1 MNQVISTMESLRGD
15 QVPIFPD
22 YVNIKHIDQ
31 RTALPD
37 SSGFLDNVN
46 ADIAAVLQ
54 VPRTAAGQEKG
65 STFAASYTAN
75 LWASNAIRRIQN
87 ILKQSVNALFSA
99 HLDLLGIDHS
109 KRDLPVLTFE
119 PVDEET
125 RLDKMRRAT
134 LGYSNGVL
142 SLNQALDIVALPEEE
157 NGDVRKDAPTPQ
169 TETPDEPEEERDE
182 DEDMPRE
189 GEM

>member
-1 MNQVISTMESLRGD
+1 MNQVIETMESLRGD

-22 YVNIKHIDQ
+22 YVQIQHVDQ
-31 RTALPD
+31 RSALPD
-37 SSGFLDNVN
+37 SGAFLDNVN

-75 LWASNAIRRIQN
+75 LWASNAIRRIQS
-87 ILKQSVNALFSA
+87 ILRQSVMDLFSA
-99 HLDLLGIDHS
+99 HLTLLGVNHVKS
-109 KRDLPVLTFE
+109 DLPDLVFE

-134 LGYSNGVL
+134 LGYDAGVL
-142 SLNQALDIVALPEEE
+142 TLNQALDVVALPAED
-157 NGDVRKDAPTPQ
+157 GADTRKDGGTRTPTG
-169 TETPDEPEEERDE
+169 EL
-182 DEDMPRE
+182 PRE